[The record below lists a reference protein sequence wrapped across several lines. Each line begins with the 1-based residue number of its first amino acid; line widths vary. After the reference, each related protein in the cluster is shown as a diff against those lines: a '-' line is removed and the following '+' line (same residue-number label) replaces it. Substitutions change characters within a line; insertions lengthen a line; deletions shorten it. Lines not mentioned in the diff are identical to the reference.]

1 MGLRDGRRSESKQ
14 TFQMREKVF
23 AIGDDYWVEDS
34 NGEKV
39 YKVDGKAIRFRD
51 TFVLEDASGAEL
63 AVIKEKKLAVRDTMT
78 IEIGGREAKV
88 KKRLIGIRDRFNVD
102 FDEGDDYSA
111 KGNFVDHEYEIER
124 DGEKVAEIS
133 KKWFRVRDT
142 YGVEIDGGQ
151 DVALILAVTVC
162 IDAMSH
168 EVGN

>member
-1 MGLRDGRRSESKQ
+1 MGLPDRRGGESKQ

-34 NGEKV
+34 DGQKV

-51 TFVLEDASGAEL
+51 TFILEAASGAEL

-168 EVGN
+168 DVGD